1 MTTLTAVT
9 PVLAYLAR
17 RVEMESHTFGSD
29 KGYTNHGLF
38 REKVERDVVLVCIDN
53 NVVTIPAGSDMVVYR
68 HPTKTEDHRLKVACF
83 HYPDS
88 RTQTVVYAGGIAQT
102 TRPGEKSVYDGG
114 LLIRRGATLQT
125 PD

>member
-17 RVEMESHTFGSD
+17 RVEGHTFGKTS
-29 KGYTNHGLF
+29 GYFSHGLF
-38 REKVERDVVLVCIDN
+38 RGKVDRDITLACIDDST
-53 NVVTIPAGSDMVVYR
+53 VTIPAGSDMVVYR
-68 HPTKTEDHRLKVACF
+68 HPTKTKDRRLKVACF

-88 RTQTVVYAGGIAQT
+88 HTQTVVYAGGMAQT

-114 LLIRRGATLQT
+114 LLTRRGATLQT